1 MTGYVIDRFVSIIGL
16 IVVVALYLKMDSY
29 PDEARVLPGA
39 LLIIAGTLFVIMAF
53 QSFVLKSYTKKVFT
67 NIPVFKI
74 SLVVVT
80 LFMYFFLIQKLG
92 FYVAS
97 WLFFMVITTWF
108 NKDKSKIISWI
119 IGTLFI
125 LLLYFIFG
133 VLLRVPLPRGA
144 FI

>member
-1 MTGYVIDRFVSIIGL
+1 MTGYVIDRFVSIIGI
-16 IVVVALYLKMDSY
+16 IVVVILYLKMDAY
-29 PDEARVLPGA
+29 TEEARVLPGA
-39 LLIIAGTLFVIMAF
+39 LLIIAGILFLIMAF
-53 QSFVLKSYTKKVFT
+53 QSFVLKSYTKEVFA
-67 NIPVFKI
+67 NLPVFKI

-92 FYVAS
+92 FYVSS

-108 NKDKSKIISWI
+108 NKDKSKVFSLVV
-119 IGTLFI
+119 GTLFI

-133 VLLRVPLPRGA
+133 MLLKVPLPRGA

>member
-1 MTGYVIDRFVSIIGL
+1 MTGYVIDRFVSIIGI
-16 IVVVALYLKMDSY
+16 IVVVMLYLKMDAY
-29 PDEARVLPGA
+29 PEEARVLPGA
-39 LLIIAGTLFVIMAF
+39 LLIIAGVLFLIMVF

>member
-53 QSFVLKSYTKKVFT
+53 QSFVLKSYTEEVFT

-74 SLVVVT
+74 SLVVVA

-92 FYVAS
+92 FYVSS

-108 NKDKSKIISWI
+108 NKDKSKIFAWI

-133 VLLRVPLPRGA
+133 MLLKVPLPRGA